1 MKNQLIPMAE
11 QPQLPKYGVTESKKA
26 ELDSLTLEV
35 LDQQGEVDKF
45 QAMVTSLTEK
55 SNLFQGYLSTAD
67 TNRTLAQNNK
77 DLVDSVVNAAK
88 DLSTNSSIAYDEV
101 VLAMSLTDT
110 LANDMKDVIDK
121 LIYSAEVIEKLSNLV
136 IRTKALNPLISDDL
150 VSQITQAGTDANNAV
165 ALTLI
170 ALQSTF
176 TAQATNTETGAA
188 SVLEK
193 QQAENLVTV
202 LTKNVKKT
210 DDKDGHVSIKTLLY
224 RAYAVASNYYDREFA
239 AMIIVT
245 NQLNDA
251 QASLDTATIKLQSLE
266 AGLAAATAAALAS

>member
-170 ALQSTF
+170 ALQTTF

-202 LTKNVKKT
+202 LTKNVK
-210 DDKDGHVSIKTLLY
+210 
-224 RAYAVASNYYDREFA
+224 
-239 AMIIVT
+239 
-245 NQLNDA
+245 
-251 QASLDTATIKLQSLE
+251 
-266 AGLAAATAAALAS
+266 

>member
-1 MKNQLIPMAE
+1 
-11 QPQLPKYGVTESKKA
+11 
-26 ELDSLTLEV
+26 
-35 LDQQGEVDKF
+35 
-45 QAMVTSLTEK
+45 
-55 SNLFQGYLSTAD
+55 
-67 TNRTLAQNNK
+67 
-77 DLVDSVVNAAK
+77 
-88 DLSTNSSIAYDEV
+88 
-101 VLAMSLTDT
+101 MSLTDT

-170 ALQSTF
+170 ALQTTF

-210 DDKDGHVSIKTLLY
+210 AEKDGHVSIKTLLY
-224 RAYAVASNYYDREFA
+224 KAYALASEHYDREFA

-245 NQLNDA
+245 NQLNEA
-251 QASLDTATIKLQSLE
+251 QANLDTATIKLQSLE